1 MDFVG
6 RKSKLLAPIN
16 RGSSDSDLLD
26 KEPAVLV
33 FLSEIPKVIRKLFF
47 EFQGVKRYRSKMV
60 MERFRPRK
68 RWGQNFLVDHNI
80 ARKIVSSAK
89 LSPED
94 TVLEIGAGKG
104 ILTVEIA
111 SRAEKVIAIEID
123 KKLCSFLR
131 EELKNYENVEI
142 IEGDFLK
149 LDISRFLGSGSRS
162 GVKVIANLPYYVTS
176 PIIMKLLN
184 MKKWSEATFMLQKEV
199 GERITA
205 RPGGKDYGALSIL
218 VQYHCGVEKQF
229 NVSRNVFRP
238 RPDVDSVVI
247 KLKLL
252 KRPGIKVKDE
262 KLFFEIVRGAFSQRR
277 KKLSNSISNVL
288 KIDKHFLEELL
299 GRLNISPA
307 RRAETLSIEEFATIS
322 DSLGRG

>member
-1 MDFVG
+1 M
-6 RKSKLLAPIN
+6 
-16 RGSSDSDLLD
+16 
-26 KEPAVLV
+26 
-33 FLSEIPKVIRKLFF
+33 
-47 EFQGVKRYRSKMV
+47 
-60 MERFRPRK
+60 
-68 RWGQNFLVDHNI
+68 
-80 ARKIVSSAK
+80 
-89 LSPED
+89 
-94 TVLEIGAGKG
+94 
-104 ILTVEIA
+104 
-111 SRAEKVIAIEID
+111 
-123 KKLCSFLR
+123 
-131 EELKNYENVEI
+131 
-142 IEGDFLK
+142 K